1 MAALNNM
8 HRVFISQ
15 VGSDAQSGN
24 ALVILEEPQSEKL
37 IPIWIGSAEAAAI
50 SFALQEIRT
59 ERPLTHQLLFETI
72 EKLDYAVEKVEITE
86 IKNKAFFANLYLAK
100 KPDEQSENFE
110 SLEYT
115 IIDSRPSDAIAVAL
129 LSSAP
134 IFVAD
139 SVLESAGLPKS
150 DVRTIGPDDEKPKKR
165 QATKRQS
172 AEERA
177 KDDASFKAF
186 VDNVKASDFR
196 LDDRT

>member
-1 MAALNNM
+1 M

-15 VGSDAQSGN
+15 VGCDAQSGN
-24 ALVILEEPQSEKL
+24 AIVILEEPQSEKL
-37 IPIWIGSAEAAAI
+37 IPIWIGAAEAAAI
-50 SFALQEIRT
+50 SFALQEIKT
-59 ERPLTHQLLFETI
+59 ERPLTHQLLFDTI
-72 EKLDYAVEKVEITE
+72 EKLDFAVEKVEITE

-100 KPDEQSENFE
+100 KPNEDTDEDVE

-150 DVRTIGPDDEKPKKR
+150 DVRTLGTEEEKPKKK
-165 QATKRQS
+165 QARTKPQS
-172 AEERA
+172 AEEIA
-177 KDDASFKAF
+177 KDKASFKAF
-186 VDNVKASDFR
+186 LENVKASDFR
-196 LDDRT
+196 LDDRR

>member
-15 VGSDAQSGN
+15 VGCDAQSGN

-100 KPDEQSENFE
+100 KPDEQSDEFE

-150 DVRTIGPDDEKPKKR
+150 DVRSIGPDDEKPKKR